1 MPDPRDAHLPI
12 REIGEK
18 GVEMGA
24 EAFCEEG
31 GDENLREKIAFVPAL
46 LRAQADT
53 ARLGR
58 GASSLGGSRGAGF
71 AGNLF
76 PFFHRREILT
86 RTKAG
91 AMNDS
96 FRVGFPR
103 AGRV

>member
-31 GDENLREKIAFVPAL
+31 GDENLGEKIALGPAL
-46 LRAQADT
+46 FRAKPNLAPFPEDASWFDT
-53 ARLGR
+53 GERTK
-58 GASSLGGSRGAGF
+58 S
-71 AGNLF
+71 AGNFF
-76 PFFHRREILT
+76 PFFHRPEILAHHE
-86 RTKAG
+86 AG

-96 FRVGFPR
+96 LARHSHR
-103 AGRV
+103 AD